1 MNDEQRILESLRGLA
16 KHPTAT
22 FPAIVIN
29 NCPDKEY
36 IDVQDLSGVEYPDV
50 RKRAAI
56 EDKDSG
62 LIITPVTGSSVIVS
76 RLGSSDELFIEMFSE
91 IESIKIKKNETH
103 LLIDQN
109 GYRVERGGEN
119 LGKCL
124 SDLVDELNKIVI
136 IYGNDINRGAMNS
149 IKNRIQKILQ

>member
-29 NCPDKEY
+29 NYPDEEY

-76 RLGSSDELFIEMFSE
+76 RLESSDELFIEMFSE
-91 IESIKIKKNETH
+91 IESIRIKKDTTH
-103 LLIDQN
+103 LLVDQN
-109 GYRVERGGEN
+109 GYKIERDNEN

-124 SDLVDELNKIVI
+124 SDLIDELNRIVI
-136 IYGNDINRGAMNS
+136 IYGNDINRGAMNG